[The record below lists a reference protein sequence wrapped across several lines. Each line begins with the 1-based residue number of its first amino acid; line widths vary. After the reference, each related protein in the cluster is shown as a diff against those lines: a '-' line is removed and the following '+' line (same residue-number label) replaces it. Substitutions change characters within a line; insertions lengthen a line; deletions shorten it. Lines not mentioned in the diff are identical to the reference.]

1 MNDVN
6 GPRRFSTASAILPPK
21 VQDGLKADLYGTGA
35 DAAEQESLLGEGT
48 TEELEVTTVG
58 REAKLLLKY
67 SFPLTLTYLLQV
79 CVFEGGV
86 FTWLTALHSTHFHW
100 LLFL

>member
-1 MNDVN
+1 MNDVA

-21 VQDGLKADLYGTGA
+21 VQDGLKADLYGTNA

-48 TEELEVTTVG
+48 AEQFEFTTVG
-58 REAKLLLKY
+58 RESKLLLKY

-79 CVFEGGV
+79 CIGC
-86 FTWLTALHSTHFHW
+86 LRHSGFD
-100 LLFL
+100 